1 MGSRKKM
8 VMSILWMS
16 VVTAAGLAML
26 FAATARAAEDVQQ
39 QLDSLAKQVESL
51 KKQVADSQAPK
62 PAGKSIGDWLTIG
75 GDYRFRIDSLKAEVP
90 AYMQF
95 DPSGGAPFQVAAHDV
110 KDDTLYTNRFGLNIK
125 AKVMT
130 DVTFNGRLL
139 MYKNFGSQ
147 TGEATFGNYF
157 ADRNQPM
164 DGTAGHVP
172 GDGQLTV
179 DQAYVTISNILE
191 QPVWFSVGR
200 RPSTGGLP
208 THFRQNAEKPGV
220 GGVAGLLVDYA
231 YDGMVLG
238 WAPDIEALPG
248 AYAKLCYGRGYQ
260 EKIHS
265 AAAASVRNM
274 DMIGVVLVPY
284 DTDPLTV
291 YLQANHAMNI
301 VDNPNGASVNLG
313 EINQYGLTVMS
324 TRKLGGNTRFNLF
337 GSAALDESKPNENTF
352 GGMPVGLMYTG
363 TKEDKTGSA
372 VYLGAR
378 LDLPSKTKIGL
389 EFNHGSK
396 NWISFVPAGDDIWTS
411 KLGTRGNVY
420 EGYVIQELPG
430 VPIASFTAK
439 TFLRLGFQYYD
450 FEYTGSNNWVGGPEK
465 ISDISATNPM
475 DAQMFAPVKNAQD
488 LYAMLEVRF

>member
-1 MGSRKKM
+1 
-8 VMSILWMS
+8 
-16 VVTAAGLAML
+16 
-26 FAATARAAEDVQQ
+26 
-39 QLDSLAKQVESL
+39 
-51 KKQVADSQAPK
+51 
-62 PAGKSIGDWLTIG
+62 
-75 GDYRFRIDSLKAEVP
+75 
-90 AYMQF
+90 
-95 DPSGGAPFQVAAHDV
+95 VAAHDV
-110 KDDTLYTNRFGLNIK
+110 KNSTLYTNRFGLNLK
-125 AKVMT
+125 AKVMK

-147 TGEATFGNYF
+147 TGEATIGNFF
-157 ADRNQPM
+157 ADRSQLM

-179 DQAYVTISNILE
+179 DQAYVTINNILG

-208 THFRQNAEKPGV
+208 THIRQNSEKPGV

-238 WAPDIEALPG
+238 WAPDIDALPG

-265 AAAASVRNM
+265 TAAASVKNM
-274 DMIGVVLVPY
+274 DMAGIVLVPY

-291 YLQANHAMNI
+291 HLQVNRGMNVI
-301 VDNPNGASVNLG
+301 DNPNQASVNLG
-313 EINQYGLTVMS
+313 DIDQYGLTVMGLLKPTAS
-324 TRKLGGNTRFNLF
+324 TRLNLF
-337 GSAALDESKPNENTF
+337 GSAAIDRSRPNENTIT
-352 GGMPVGLMYTG
+352 GMPVGLMYTG

-378 LDLPSKTKIGL
+378 FDLPSKTKIGF
-389 EFNHGSK
+389 EYNHGSK

-420 EGYVIQELPG
+420 EGYLIQELPG
-430 VPIASFTAK
+430 LPIASFTAK
-439 TFLRLGFQYYD
+439 TFVRVGYQYYD

-465 ISDISATNPM
+465 ISDISATNPF

-488 LYAMLEVRF
+488 LYATLEVKF